1 MKSFWKDTLYRNAYL
16 LIGAAWVFT
25 ISFIFSNYWSY
36 TSSPKGVRKNLE
48 NYLSIHEN
56 TFSKIK
62 ADTAQ
67 LLRLV
72 EYRQGETEMQ
82 KLSALH
88 WGLFVYELEEQ
99 GPINLR
105 FWNTQE
111 SLPTDQMLVR
121 QDGEYIVDLPNGKY
135 ELIRRK
141 LELRNRT
148 NVLLLALIPVRRD
161 YYLENDYL
169 HRGFV
174 DHPNVEKNY
183 AIADLATDIP
193 IRNSFGKT
201 LYYLEQKD
209 NTVLTNDWVT
219 NLLRML
225 GFLFILFF
233 IHQVVLAISKRWGAL
248 WGISILTVTLVIIR
262 TLTYLFP
269 IPVNQRQFE
278 LFSPAV

>member
-88 WGLFVYELEEQ
+88 WGLFVYEL
-99 GPINLR
+99 
-105 FWNTQE
+105 
-111 SLPTDQMLVR
+111 
-121 QDGEYIVDLPNGKY
+121 
-135 ELIRRK
+135 
-141 LELRNRT
+141 
-148 NVLLLALIPVRRD
+148 
-161 YYLENDYL
+161 
-169 HRGFV
+169 
-174 DHPNVEKNY
+174 
-183 AIADLATDIP
+183 
-193 IRNSFGKT
+193 
-201 LYYLEQKD
+201 
-209 NTVLTNDWVT
+209 
-219 NLLRML
+219 
-225 GFLFILFF
+225 
-233 IHQVVLAISKRWGAL
+233 
-248 WGISILTVTLVIIR
+248 
-262 TLTYLFP
+262 
-269 IPVNQRQFE
+269 
-278 LFSPAV
+278 